1 MHESAGGFYMKQ
13 KFVPAVYAENPMGVS
28 EKYSFIPTTRVIDD
42 LGQLGWHP
50 EVITG
55 SRHNPVAKHLIRF
68 RQSEIVGPETPEIV
82 LVNSHDGLSSFQLKA
97 GIFRL
102 VCGNGLVIA
111 ESLFSAISIRHIHY
125 TFDAVQAA
133 VAEFADGIPVILD
146 SVETFKRRELSIAE
160 RLIFAKSALQLRWPD
175 NTPAVD
181 LARFLGPRR
190 PADQGVD
197 LWRTLNVVQ
206 EKLLNG
212 RFCDATGTKVRA
224 LSNVDRVVKLN
235 QSLFEL
241 ALEYAA

>member
-1 MHESAGGFYMKQ
+1 MKQ
-13 KFVPAVYAENPMGVS
+13 SFVPAVYAENPMGVS
-28 EKYSFIPTTRVIDD
+28 EKYSFIPTTRIIDD

-55 SRHNPVAKHLIRF
+55 SRSNPVAKHLIRF

-97 GIFRL
+97 GIFRV

-111 ESLFSAISIRHIHY
+111 ESLFSAICIRHIHY

-133 VAEFADGIPVILD
+133 VAEFADGIPVILE
-146 SVETFKRRELSIAE
+146 SVERFKKRELNIAE

-175 NTPAVD
+175 NPPPVNLT
-181 LARFLGPRR
+181 RFLGPCRLE
-190 PADQGVD
+190 DQGID
-197 LWRTLNVVQ
+197 LWRTLNIVQ

-212 RFCDATGTKVRA
+212 RFYVENGTKVRA